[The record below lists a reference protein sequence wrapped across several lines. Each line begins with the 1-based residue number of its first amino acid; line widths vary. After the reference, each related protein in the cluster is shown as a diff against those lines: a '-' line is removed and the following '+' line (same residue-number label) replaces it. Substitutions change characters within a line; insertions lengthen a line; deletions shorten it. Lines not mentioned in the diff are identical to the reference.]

1 MVTSLSLLQYEARA
15 RRRFTGVPKCVLNVF
30 TADTSEKLITYGL
43 FVHPRCIVTVFTGVT
58 SSSFFSFF
66 WRNPRFSFLFPP
78 PFFSSTKSL
87 QTPTSHWSPLR
98 FCATAS
104 THPLNRTCHGCA
116 CPLTKDNCDLDKHWG
131 IHKGKGQVLFQ
142 FKCAPIH
149 LQHNGDKEVAATSV
163 SKGGHVIIRLMEE
176 EEDADSTP
184 DLDDNKKR
192 REETTNQKEMR

>member
-1 MVTSLSLLQYEARA
+1 MRFKRVYSRHEREINHLWSIRA
-15 RRRFTGVPKCVLNVF
+15 
-30 TADTSEKLITYGL
+30 SS
-43 FVHPRCIVTVFTGVT
+43 VHCNSFHRCHFFFF
-58 SSSFFSFF
+58 FFSFF
-66 WRNPRFSFLFPP
+66 WRNPRFSFLSPP

-131 IHKGKGQVLFQ
+131 KHKGKGQVLFQ